1 MDNLQPLVLWISTHR
16 EFLKNLCN
24 KLWKQAHDLAWER
37 FFPKPNA
44 IHLPKVH
51 SQAIS
56 SPRPL
61 TYFRGNNGIR
71 FESKFSAFDKSVL
84 SLCPGQYLPL
94 IKAVSWFWAHESL
107 HRYQWALARL
117 CYQTQCPQAGF
128 VLTPW
133 APTPVLTLEEE
144 WTPKMSPRAPWI
156 CQNFCVKHS
165 AKLVVL
171 LLGFWC
177 RFLQFSN
184 EP

>member
-1 MDNLQPLVLWISTHR
+1 MDNLQPLVLWIAIPR

-24 KLWKQAHDLAWER
+24 KLWKQAHDSSWEK
-37 FFPKPNA
+37 FFPKPST
-44 IHLPKVH
+44 ILLPQVH
-51 SQAIS
+51 SQAIT
-56 SPRPL
+56 SPQTL

-94 IKAVSWFWAHESL
+94 IKALSWFWADESL
-107 HRYQWALARL
+107 HRYQRALGRH

-128 VLTPW
+128 ALTPH

-144 WTPKMSPRAPWI
+144 WTPKMSPGAPRVR
-156 CQNFCVKHS
+156 QGFCVKHS
-165 AKLVVL
+165 AKLVVVL
-171 LLGFWC
+171 LFLWC
-177 RFLQFSN
+177 RFLRFSN